1 MYGNKRSEPWN
12 RKGSF
17 LHYLKKQR
25 ISQNDPQEA
34 QTPACTSSPSD
45 DNSQAMSSSSQSFTS
60 SSSSGDISRSSSSK
74 SFPSEAEKERSS
86 NEPTAH
92 EIPAVEQ
99 PYQPCPS
106 DPVRIPPKVTKSQ
119 NVNFQY
125 KWFQMWPW
133 LHYSES
139 LKGVLCFTCS
149 SAYQQGLLDL
159 ANKKEDAFIS
169 TGFNNWKKVTGL
181 GKHKLGRFQEH
192 EMSETHRFAAVQL
205 KAQKQAAVVAQVAE
219 HKCKQQEL
227 NRRMLVKVFTS
238 VRYLARQG
246 LPLRR

>member
-1 MYGNKRSEPWN
+1 
-12 RKGSF
+12 
-17 LHYLKKQR
+17 
-25 ISQNDPQEA
+25 
-34 QTPACTSSPSD
+34 
-45 DNSQAMSSSSQSFTS
+45 MSSSSQSFT

-74 SFPSEAEKERSS
+74 SFPSEAEKERST

-92 EIPAVEQ
+92 EISAVEQPYQ

-106 DPVRIPPKVTKSQ
+106 DSVRIPPKVTKSQ

-181 GKHKLGRFQEH
+181 GKHKLGRFQEY

-205 KAQKQAAVVAQVAE
+205 KAQKQATVVAQVAE

-238 VRYLARQG
+238 VRYLAHQG
-246 LPLRR
+246 LPLRHAELCVLSMQHPRAGTL